1 MKYILFFLIFL
12 LSIIQLDAKHHHHH
26 HSGKDKYM
34 KSSKP
39 KDKAKDKEK
48 EKQKE
53 KDKDKPKNS
62 SNPQKGKSKPSI
74 VVDYAV
80 AALNSGYVFGSDG
93 QVLTTKGHRQFYKNH
108 PNIVTKL
115 SLKWKGKRVFDC
127 SGLVLKSFEQ
137 IGIKLPHKADD
148 AWKTTKWQYKG
159 DMSDIPKDKVCIL
172 YRKGDKGM
180 NHTAIYCGDGTVIEA
195 AGEKDG
201 VIRSKFDSSK
211 WSNWG
216 IPEGLY

>member
-1 MKYILFFLIFL
+1 MFFLIFL
-12 LSIIQLDAKHHHHH
+12 LSIIQLDARHHHHH

-39 KDKAKDKEK
+39 KDKTKEKEKEK

-53 KDKDKPKNS
+53 KEKDKQKN
-62 SNPQKGKSKPSI
+62 PTKQQKGKSKAST

-93 QVLTTKGHRQFYKNH
+93 EVLTTKGHRRFYKDH
-108 PNIVTKL
+108 PDKVTNL

-127 SGLVLKSFEQ
+127 SGLVLKAFEPA
-137 IGIKLPHKADD
+137 GIKLPHNADE
-148 AWKTTKWQYKG
+148 AWKTTNWQYKG
-159 DMSDIPKDKVCIL
+159 NMSDIPKDKVCIL
-172 YRKGDKGM
+172 YRKGGNKMG
-180 NHTAIYCGDGTVIEA
+180 HTAIYCGDGTVIEA
-195 AGEKDG
+195 SGEKNG

-211 WSNWG
+211 WCNWG